1 MELFAPDVCD
11 GYKVGHR
18 PMFPVGANFTYG
30 NLTARADRL
39 FQRSVS
45 KSQFWDSK
53 VVWAGLQGVLQEL
66 TELWNRSFFS
76 KPKDEVIKRYKRR
89 MDYYLGEGKVPVDG
103 FEKLHDLGYLPIEVL
118 ALPEG
123 ARVNMNVPLYT
134 IYNTHPDFYWFTNYL
149 ETSMSALIWKIVTCS
164 TIAFEYRR
172 VLKHWALMTG
182 TPKEFVDVQGHDFSF
197 RGIGLEDVRGSFGH
211 LLSFCGTDTIPAI
224 DYAEDYYGANVEKEF
239 VACSIP
245 ATEHAVA
252 TANILSELHYE
263 LEKIRAAGEGV
274 TEEGYKQLRLEAEK
288 RFFKRLITEVY
299 PNGAVALVSDSFDF
313 WGVVT
318 KIVPELK
325 DVILS
330 RPKDSLGLAKVVIRP
345 DSGDP
350 VEIICGAE
358 IHTEYEASQIMIG
371 GGHKGLKPRPKHV
384 YYRDAQGQLFLATD
398 ALHRNPNRTWADLDE
413 EILRKGG
420 EKVLES
426 FRAMTDSSRRVNPE
440 RLEKDAPNPVKPMI
454 YGFLTSMQIELEIDQ
469 TGHYEYG
476 YHIVE
481 HELTAEEKGA
491 VECLWETFGGTTTSE
506 GYRLLDEHIGLI
518 YGDSITVQRTEEI
531 MRRLAKKGFASGNVV
546 LGIGSYTYQYITR
559 DTFGQAIKGTAI
571 QIDDTLIDLY
581 KAPAT
586 EGETAK
592 KSAKGFLRVDLVDGN
607 YVLAQEQD
615 VTFDTLAQSSGELRL
630 VYRNGEF
637 ITRTSLGEM
646 RHRLGGATY

>member
-1 MELFAPDVCD
+1 MELFAPNVCD

-18 PMFPVGANFTYG
+18 PMFPKGANFTYG

-39 FQRSVS
+39 FQKSVS

-123 ARVNMNVPLYT
+123 ARVNMNVPLYV

-224 DYAEDYYGANVEKEF
+224 DYAEDYYHANVEKEF

-263 LEKIRAAGEGV
+263 LEKIKAAGEGV
-274 TEEGYKQLRLEAEK
+274 TEAGYKQLRLEAEK

-358 IHTEYEASQIMIG
+358 IFTEIEAHQLMYRRG
-371 GGHKGLKPRPKHV
+371 RDDNRLKHI
-384 YYRDAQGQLFLATD
+384 YFRDAEGRLFKATD
-398 ALHRNPNRTWADLDE
+398 SLYRNPNRSWAELDA
-413 EILRKGG
+413 EILKKGG
-420 EKVLES
+420 EQVVAS
-426 FRAMTDSSRRVNPE
+426 FRAMTATSRKVNEE
-440 RLEKDAPNPVKPMI
+440 RLAKDAHDPTKPMI
-454 YGFLTSMQIELEIDQ
+454 YGFLKSMEIQLETDP
-469 TGHYEYG
+469 TGHYECG
-476 YHIVE
+476 YKIEE
-481 HELTAEEKGA
+481 HELTSEEKGA
-491 VECLWETFGGTTTSE
+491 VECLWETFGGTTTAE
-506 GYRLLDEHIGLI
+506 GFKLLDEHIGLI

-592 KSAKGFLRVDLVDGN
+592 KSAKGFLRVDKVGDD
-607 YVLAQEQD
+607 YVLAQEQEMS
-615 VTFDTLAQSSGELRL
+615 FDTLATSSGELQR
-630 VYRNGEF
+630 VFRNGAF
-637 ITRTSLGEM
+637 TSRVTLGEI
-646 RHRLGGATY
+646 RERLQGATH

>member
-1 MELFAPDVCD
+1 MNLFAPNVAD

-18 PMFPVGANFTYG
+18 PMFPKGANFTYG

-39 FQRSVS
+39 FERSVS
-45 KSQFWDSK
+45 KSQFWDHK
-53 VVWAGLQGVLQEL
+53 VVWAGLQGILQEL
-66 TELWNRSFFS
+66 NELWERSFFS

-103 FEKLHDLGYLPIEVL
+103 FERLHDLGYLPIEVL
-118 ALPEG
+118 SLPEG
-123 ARVNMNVPLYT
+123 SRVNMNVPLYT
-134 IYNTHPDFYWFTNYL
+134 IYNTHPDFFWFTNYL

-172 VLKHWALMTG
+172 VLKHWAQVTG

-263 LEKIRAAGEGV
+263 LEKLGDSKVDA
-274 TEEGYKQLRLEAEK
+274 EGYARMRLEAEK

-358 IHTEYEASQIMIG
+358 IHTQAEAELMLYRRG
-371 GGHKGLKPRPKHV
+371 REDGRKKHI
-384 YYRDAQGQLFLATD
+384 YFRDSEGKLFKATD
-398 ALHRNPNRTWADLDE
+398 AINRNRNRSWAELDAD
-413 EILRKGG
+413 ILERAGRTVVDSFQGMTETSRK
-420 EKVLES
+420 LS
-426 FRAMTDSSRRVNPE
+426 PE
-440 RLEKDAPNPVKPMI
+440 RLPMETHDPVKPMI
-454 YGFLTSMQIELEIDQ
+454 YGFLKSMEIELEYDLAGRYQ
-469 TGHYEYG
+469 CG
-476 YHIVE
+476 YHILP

-491 VECLWETFGGTTTSE
+491 VECLWETFGGTTTAE
-506 GYRLLDEHIGLI
+506 GYKLLDEHIGLI

-571 QIDDTLIDLY
+571 QIEDTLIDLY

-592 KSAKGFLRVDLVDGN
+592 KSAKGFLRVDKVGDDF
-607 YVLAQEQD
+607 VLAQEQEMS
-615 VTFDTLAQSSGELRL
+615 FDTLATSSGELRS
-630 VYRNGEF
+630 VFKNSQF
-637 ITRTSLGEM
+637 TNRTTLGEI
-646 RHRLGGATY
+646 RERLGGATY

>member
-1 MELFAPDVCD
+1 MNLFAPNVAD

-39 FQRSVS
+39 FQKSVS

-66 TELWNRSFFS
+66 TELWDRSFFS

-89 MDYYLGEGKVPVDG
+89 MDNYLGEGKVPVDG
-103 FEKLHDLGYLPIEVL
+103 FEALHDLGYLPIEVL

-149 ETSMSALIWKIVTCS
+149 ETSMSSLIWKIVTCS

-172 VLKHWALMTG
+172 VLKHWALITG

-211 LLSFCGTDTIPAI
+211 LLAFCGTDTIPAI

-263 LEKIRAAGEGV
+263 LEKLRENDQKV
-274 TEEGYKQLRLEAEK
+274 DEEGYKRMRLEAEK

-358 IHTEYEASQIMIG
+358 IFTQEEAEQMMYRRG
-371 GGHKGLKPRPKHV
+371 RDDGRRKHI
-384 YYRDAQGQLFLATD
+384 YFRNSDGTLFKATD
-398 ALHRNPNRTWADLDE
+398 ALHRNRNRSWDELDAD
-413 EILRKGG
+413 ILERAGRS
-420 EKVLES
+420 VVES
-426 FRAMTDSSRRVNPE
+426 FQAMTTTTRKLSPE
-440 RLEKDAPNPVKPMI
+440 RLPMETHDPVKPMI
-454 YGFLTSMQIELEIDQ
+454 YGFLKSMEIELEYDL
-469 TGHYEYG
+469 TGRYQCG
-476 YHIVE
+476 YHIVA
-481 HELTAEEKGA
+481 HELTSEEKGA
-491 VECLWETFGGTTTSE
+491 VECLWETFGGTTTPE

-531 MRRLAKKGFASGNVV
+531 MRRLAKKQFASGNVV

-615 VTFDTLAQSSGELRL
+615 MSFDTLATSSGELKS
-630 VYRNGEF
+630 VYRNGHF
-637 ITRTSLGEM
+637 TKRTTLGEM
-646 RHRLGGATY
+646 RERLGGATY

>member
-1 MELFAPDVCD
+1 MNLFAPNVAD

-39 FQRSVS
+39 FQKSVS

-66 TELWNRSFFS
+66 TELWDRSFFS

-89 MDYYLGEGKVPVDG
+89 MDNYLGEGKVPVDG
-103 FEKLHDLGYLPIEVL
+103 FEALHDLGYLPIEVL

-149 ETSMSALIWKIVTCS
+149 ETSMSSLIWKIVTCS

-172 VLKHWALMTG
+172 VLKHWALITG

-211 LLSFCGTDTIPAI
+211 LLAFCGTDTIPAI

-263 LEKIRAAGEGV
+263 LEKLRENDQKV
-274 TEEGYKQLRLEAEK
+274 DEEGYKRMRLEAEK

-358 IHTEYEASQIMIG
+358 IFTQEEAEQMMYRRG
-371 GGHKGLKPRPKHV
+371 RDDGRRKHI
-384 YYRDAQGQLFLATD
+384 YFRNSDGTLFKATD
-398 ALHRNPNRTWADLDE
+398 ALHRNRNRSWDELDAD
-413 EILRKGG
+413 ILERAGRS
-420 EKVLES
+420 VVES
-426 FRAMTDSSRRVNPE
+426 FQAMTTTTRKLSPE
-440 RLEKDAPNPVKPMI
+440 RLPMETHDPVKPMI
-454 YGFLTSMQIELEIDQ
+454 YGFLKSMEIELEYDL
-469 TGHYEYG
+469 TGRYQCG
-476 YHIVE
+476 YHIVA
-481 HELTAEEKGA
+481 HELTSEEKGA
-491 VECLWETFGGTTTSE
+491 VECLWETFGGTTTPE

-531 MRRLAKKGFASGNVV
+531 MRLLAKKQFASGNVV

-615 VTFDTLAQSSGELRL
+615 MSFDTLATSSGELKS
-630 VYRNGEF
+630 VYRNGHF
-637 ITRTSLGEM
+637 TKRTTLGEM
-646 RHRLGGATY
+646 RERLGGATY